1 MVAAMKSCRPTL
13 GFAAFFLTASL
24 LPASAHASTGA
35 FVVPAVFVS
44 AAFQTQ
50 ACGAQS
56 SIVMPAARSE
66 LGAPASKSA
75 ALLGGQMS
83 SLERLTLQQSSA
95 TALAPSAQAQ
105 PASAQ
110 PALFGMGYSGANCL
124 GGAVSGRSPA
134 ADPSYAMGDFLASK
148 RLAVRHTSFDPSWNR
163 VQRAALSKGAVPSLS
178 AGASSSA
185 KLAAVN
191 AWANSRIRF
200 VEDSTLYGKA
210 DYWASAAETLRARA
224 GDCED
229 IAILKMQVLAAA
241 GVPRSDMYL
250 TLARDLVRN
259 ADHAMLIVKA
269 DGRYW
274 LLDNSTDRLLDA
286 SESHDYRPIMSFGT
300 SQKWLHGYAE
310 TDRADAPPPYR
321 SVIASSNARSTG
333 FSR

>member
-1 MVAAMKSCRPTL
+1 
-13 GFAAFFLTASL
+13 L

-56 SIVMPAARSE
+56 PQNPERRV
-66 LGAPASKSA
+66 PASKSA

-83 SLERLTLQQSSA
+83 SLERLKLQQSSA
-95 TALAPSAQAQ
+95 SALAPSAEAR

-110 PALFGMGYSGANCL
+110 PALFGMGYIGPNCL
-124 GGAVSGRSPA
+124 GSAGRSPA

-148 RLAVRHTSFDPSWNR
+148 RLAVRHTTFDPSWNR
-163 VQRAALSKGAVPSLS
+163 VQRAALSPGVVPSLS

-185 KLAAVN
+185 KLATVN
-191 AWANSRIRF
+191 AWANSHIRF

-210 DYWASAAETLRARA
+210 DYWASAVETLRARA

-286 SESHDYRPIMSFGT
+286 AESHDYRPIMSFGT

-310 TDRADAPPPYR
+310 TDRAEADSPEAVPAYR
-321 SVIASSNARSTG
+321 SVMASSNARSTG
-333 FSR
+333 FNR